1 MDLQMRKD
9 REHGT
14 QLTWSSLVFE
24 EDHDWSELVM
34 NREGMALSFALV
46 LQVKERCQ
54 IFRLLS
60 TRNLVNC
67 DSRDEVW
74 SIQQRGKKSLWRGFC
89 QCSKRSS
96 NLGGIP
102 NWGI

>member
-14 QLTWSSLVFE
+14 QLIWSSLVFE

-34 NREGMALSFALV
+34 NREGIVLSFTLV
-46 LQVKERCQ
+46 LQVKEGCQ
-54 IFRLLS
+54 VFCLLS
-60 TRNLVNC
+60 TRNLAYY
-67 DSRDEVW
+67 DSRDEIW
-74 SIQQRGKKSLWRGFC
+74 SIHQRGKKSLWRGFC
-89 QCSKRSS
+89 LCSKRSS
-96 NLGGIP
+96 NLGGTP